1 MFGRKIKYE
10 VVNESDYTDFSDRQE
25 KPSPSNGA
33 LLGTGIAA
41 TASLTTLAITNA
53 VSTTKYT
60 NPTIPPTIIEP
71 TSIPPT
77 LTPTIE
83 PVNVLADPS
92 IFQTIPVNAMTPE
105 MIPTGFI
112 AETSLSM
119 LATVLDPL
127 IQILVAISFPIASVI
142 MVGACFFFMLGNS
155 EKAWQT
161 IFNAGLG
168 YVLVQMSPLFLNI
181 LKGIGKAM

>member
-1 MFGRKIKYE
+1 MFKRKIEYE
-10 VVNESDYTDFSDRQE
+10 VVPESEHTDFSDRE
-25 KPSPSNGA
+25 KENPSNNT
-33 LLGTGIAA
+33 LLGVSIAA
-41 TASLTTLAITNA
+41 TASLSTYAVTRIINTTTVASSPN
-53 VSTTKYT
+53 
-60 NPTIPPTIIEP
+60 P

-77 LTPTIE
+77 IE
-83 PVNVLADPS
+83 PLTEPINVLATSNMPAYPMDS
-92 IFQTIPVNAMTPE
+92 FSPE

-112 AETSLSM
+112 AESSINM

-168 YVLVQMSPLFLNI
+168 YVLIQMSPLFLEI
-181 LKGIGKAM
+181 LREIGKAV